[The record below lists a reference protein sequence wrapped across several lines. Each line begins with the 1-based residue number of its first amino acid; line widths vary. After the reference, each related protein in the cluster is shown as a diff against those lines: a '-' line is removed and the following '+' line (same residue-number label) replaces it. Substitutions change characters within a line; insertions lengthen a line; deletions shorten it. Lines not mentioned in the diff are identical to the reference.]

1 MSPSTIVSLASIA
14 KPVEI
19 TMRVVRGT
27 QVAFTIQLENDDGT
41 NPDITSDV
49 VEFTLA
55 DRKGQ
60 IPARLTKTL
69 VNVTPLSGILSLTF
83 TATDLT
89 FTGISALKDVVWSY
103 AIRRQIGGAGANEIV
118 YIEGDFVLLSTA
130 SSEVP

>member
-1 MSPSTIVSLASIA
+1 MTPSTIVSLASIA
-14 KPVEI
+14 KPVEF

-27 QVAFTIQLENDDGT
+27 QIAFTVQLENDDGT
-41 NPDITSDV
+41 NPDTTSDV

-55 DRKGQ
+55 EQKGGVT
-60 IPARLTKTL
+60 RLTKTL
-69 VNVTPLSGILSLTF
+69 VNVTAASGILSLTF

-89 FTGISALKDVVWSY
+89 FTGITALKDVTWRY
-103 AIRRQIGGAGANEIV
+103 AIRRQIGGSGANEIV